1 MRFIDCHE
9 KSSGIRVLINLE
21 KILAICENE
30 DGTAF
35 VETHIDIDGNGVG
48 FDTKE
53 TYAQMMLKLELN

>member
-9 KSSGIRVLINLE
+9 KTSGIRVLINLE

-53 TYAQMMLKLELN
+53 TYAQMILKLKLN